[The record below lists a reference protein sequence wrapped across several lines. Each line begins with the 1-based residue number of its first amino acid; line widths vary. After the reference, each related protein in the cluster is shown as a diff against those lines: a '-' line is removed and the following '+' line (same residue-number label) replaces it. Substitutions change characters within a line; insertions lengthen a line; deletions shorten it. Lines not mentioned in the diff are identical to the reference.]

1 MKITI
6 YTLAVDS
13 PDNGTECEVFET
25 REMLAGAITALVR
38 KSHPSLADTL
48 DSVDYESDEWDD
60 AMEEYDEHRDPLI
73 TYVEGTREL
82 DLLTILN
89 GVSGVVRTAEQG
101 VTQEAQC
108 RRLLETVMTPR
119 PGETWFYSDT
129 GSDNVWNECRIEGPW
144 NDGSPG
150 LAFHVKDLSGGAM
163 MDRVVYRTN
172 LRWKTQLTGGKA

>member
-1 MKITI
+1 MKITV
-6 YTLAVDS
+6 YTLASDT
-13 PDNGTECEVFET
+13 PEEGTKCEVFET
-25 REMLAGAITALVR
+25 REKLAYAISTLVR
-38 KSHPSLADTL
+38 SSHLELSDRL
-48 DSVDYESDEWDD
+48 DSVDYGSDEWDA

-73 TYVEGTREL
+73 TYVEGEEEL

-89 GVSGVVRTAEQG
+89 GVKGVVRTAEQG
-101 VTQEAQC
+101 VAQEDQC
-108 RRLLETVMTPR
+108 RRLLEAVMTPR

-150 LAFHVKDLSGGAM
+150 LAFHVKDLSGDAM
-163 MDRVVYRTN
+163 MDRIVYRTN